1 MNYLFKLLCL
11 LSFLWT
17 GLNAVARDSLIFTN
31 VNIINPHT
39 GEVAR
44 HKVVFIKDDVITGIG
59 DTGVVYQLPARVIN
73 ATGKYLI
80 PGLWDMHT
88 HTSFI
93 SPKWDEKIIYPLYIA
108 NGITGVRDMGGDF
121 ELLKQRRA
129 RIEKGELLGPHLY
142 IGGPFLVDAKA
153 DAQTISV
160 QTPEEARAAVDNLKK
175 EGVDFIKI
183 LSRLS
188 RESYFA
194 IAEQSKKDHIHF
206 VGHVPNTVSASEV
219 ALAGQHSIEHL
230 TGIYLACSSQES
242 DLRDKIQFVTTKRDW
257 FAFRAF
263 NEQAFW
269 TYDTQKAATLF
280 STFVD
285 HNTWQVPTL
294 IWTKTQS
301 TLSDSSWDTDTR
313 LKYVPAS
320 VLQEWDRKEQVKQTP
335 PDILLDYKNDAT
347 RGPLLAKKMLQAG
360 VHFMAGSDG
369 PDPYV
374 FPGFSLH
381 DELELLVKSGFTP
394 AQALESATANPAI
407 FMEKTDKYGTIEKG
421 HAADMV
427 LLEAN
432 PLEDIRNTRKISA
445 VVFAGKYYP
454 REELDKLL
462 SQVAALAKQ

>member
-1 MNYLFKLLCL
+1 MFCL
-11 LSFLWT
+11 LPFLWE
-17 GLNAVARDSLIFTN
+17 GSNAVAQDSLIFTN

-39 GEVAR
+39 AEIAH
-44 HKVVFIKDDVITGIG
+44 HKTVTVNNGIISAIADIG
-59 DTGVVYQLPARVIN
+59 LIGQVHGRVIN
-73 ATGKYLI
+73 ASGKYLI
-80 PGLWDMHT
+80 PGLWDMHV

-129 RIEKGELLGPHLY
+129 KIEKGELLGPHLY
-142 IGGPFLVDAKA
+142 IGGPFLIDAKS

-160 QTPEEARAAVDNLKK
+160 PTPAEARAAVDKLKS

-194 IAEQSKKDHIHF
+194 IADQSKKNHIRF
-206 VGHVPNTVSASEV
+206 VGHVPTTVSASE
-219 ALAGQHSIEHL
+219 ASAAGQYSIEHM
-230 TGIYLACSSQES
+230 TGIWLACSSQES
-242 DLRDKIQFVTTKRDW
+242 DLREKIQSVITKRDW
-257 FAFRAF
+257 LAYRAL

-269 TYDTQKAATLF
+269 TFDSQKGAKLF

-301 TLSDSSWDTDTR
+301 TLDDSTWDTDPR
-313 LKYVPAS
+313 LRYVPAS

-335 PDILLDYKNDAT
+335 PDILTDYKNEAT
-347 RGPLLAKKMLQAG
+347 RGTQLAKKMLQAG

-394 AQALESATANPAI
+394 AQALEAATANPAI
-407 FMEKTDKYGTIEKG
+407 FMEKTDKYGSIEKG

-445 VVFAGKYYP
+445 VVFEGKYYP
-454 REELDKLL
+454 REELDKML
-462 SQVAALAKQ
+462 SQVEAQAKQ

>member
-1 MNYLFKLLCL
+1 MKCLFILLCL
-11 LSFLWT
+11 GPFLWADSDSAT
-17 GLNAVARDSLIFTN
+17 EDSLIFTN
-31 VNIINPHT
+31 VNVINPHT
-39 GEVAR
+39 EEVAR
-44 HKVVFIKDDVITGIG
+44 HKTVVIKNGTITGVADIG
-59 DTGVVYQLPARVIN
+59 LIDQVHAHVIN
-73 ATGKYLI
+73 ADGKYLI
-80 PGLWDMHT
+80 PGLWDMHV
-88 HTSFI
+88 HSAFI
-93 SPKWDEKIIYPLYIA
+93 SPQWDEKSIYWLYIA
-108 NGITGVRDMGGDF
+108 NGVTGVRDMGGDF
-121 ELLKQRRA
+121 ELLKQRRT
-129 RIEKGELLGPHLY
+129 RIEKGELLGPHLF
-142 IGGPFLVDAKA
+142 IGGPFLIDAKT

-160 QTPEEARAAVDNLKK
+160 KTPAEARAAVDKVK
-175 EGVDFIKI
+175 SEGADFIKI

-194 IAEQSKKDHIHF
+194 IADESKKDHVRF
-206 VGHVPNTVSASEV
+206 VGHVPNTVSASEASV
-219 ALAGQHSIEHL
+219 AGQYSIEHM
-230 TGIYLACSSQES
+230 TGIWLACSPQES
-242 DLRDKIQFVTTKRDW
+242 DLREKIQSVNTQRDW
-257 FAFRAF
+257 FAYRAL

-269 TYDTQKAATLF
+269 TYDSKKAATLF

-301 TLSDSSWDTDTR
+301 TLDDSSWDTDPR

-335 PDILLDYKNDAT
+335 PDILTDYKNEAT
-347 RGPLLAKKMLQAG
+347 RGPQLAKKMLHGG

-381 DELELLVKSGFTP
+381 DELELLVQSGFTP
-394 AQALESATANPAI
+394 AQALEAATANPAI
-407 FMEKTDKYGTIEKG
+407 FMEKFDKYGTIEKG

-454 REELDKLL
+454 REELDKML
-462 SQVAALAKQ
+462 SQAEAQAKQ